1 VGGPSDL
8 RAMAILA
15 IADRRLLRWP
25 RPARIAFR
33 NAVLADPT
41 PFLIAGEVDRGAVLI
56 EAESFL
62 AAWERG
68 LPWPLVGAALPAPA
82 ADAPAPREIQELA
95 ALAAAVGIRLAL
107 AMTAGR

>member
-1 VGGPSDL
+1 
-8 RAMAILA
+8 MAILS
-15 IADRRLLRWP
+15 IAGNRLARWP

-41 PFLIAGEVDRGAVLI
+41 PFLVGGEVDRGAVLV
-56 EAESFL
+56 EAQAFL

-68 LPWPLVGAALPAPA
+68 LPWPLGRGALATPA
-82 ADAPAPREIQELA
+82 ADGPAPREIQELA

-107 AMTAGR
+107 AMTAAP